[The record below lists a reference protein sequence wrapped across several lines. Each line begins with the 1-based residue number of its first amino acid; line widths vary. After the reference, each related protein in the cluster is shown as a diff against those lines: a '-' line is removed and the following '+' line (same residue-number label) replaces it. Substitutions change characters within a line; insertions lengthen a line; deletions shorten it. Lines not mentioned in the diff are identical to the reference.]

1 MLFFYSYLF
10 FSFIPHL
17 VLSSSSSS
25 LFIDLNIVP
34 YDSNLTLLC
43 STILS
48 LYTTTPTSSC
58 QEGGIITNVN
68 LINFEYDSLTLTPVL
83 AIPGVNY
90 DTYPELLNSL
100 LDDANFFKDSKG
112 EVTIVSNVTNWIK
125 LTIPLIILQ
134 SVLISLLFLCIL
146 CSSSSSSS

>member
-1 MLFFYSYLF
+1 MFFYWCLF
-10 FSFIPHL
+10 VIISFIPHR
-17 VLSSSSSS
+17 VTSSSS
-25 LFIDLNIVP
+25 LFIDLNNIP
-34 YDSNLTLLC
+34 YNSNLTLLC

-58 QEGGIITNVN
+58 EEGGIIKNVN
-68 LINFEYDSLTLTPVL
+68 LINFEYDSLTLSPVI
-83 AIPGVNY
+83 AMSEVNY

-100 LDDANFFKDSKG
+100 LDDANFFKVPEG
-112 EVTIVSNVTNWIK
+112 EVTIVSNVTNWII

-146 CSSSSSSS
+146 CCSDT